1 MKNKDVIVAEY
12 DYYTLEQA
20 RRIFE
25 EERKLKRKESIDAY
39 MSAAS
44 MVVIPVLFVLHWIVF
59 GY

>member
-25 EERKLKRKESIDAY
+25 EERKLKRKENIDAY

-44 MVVIPVLFVLHWIVF
+44 MVIIPILFVLHWVVF

>member
-1 MKNKDVIVAEY
+1 MRKKIVAEY

-20 RRIFE
+20 RKIIE
-25 EERKLKRKESIDAY
+25 EERKEKRKEIRDDY

-44 MVVIPVLFVLHWIVF
+44 MVIIPILFVLHWIVF

>member
-44 MVVIPVLFVLHWIVF
+44 MVVIPVLFVLHWIAF

>member
-1 MKNKDVIVAEY
+1 MRKIVAEY

-25 EERKLKRKESIDAY
+25 EERKLRRKENIDAY

-44 MVVIPVLFVLHWIVF
+44 MVIIPILFVLHWIVF